1 MDEVIEL
8 LTKRAP
14 YNRRI
19 ETEAHISKPIYDHL
33 RPVLNYALD
42 KGCRFTKTTHS
53 LPFSSTPNGEYC
65 EMEGPLTMA
74 QLKEVFDFPETIEIT
89 SGNRECLWDK
99 KNNITLCIIANA
111 EGSKS

>member
-65 EMEGPLTMA
+65 
-74 QLKEVFDFPETIEIT
+74 
-89 SGNRECLWDK
+89 RECLWDK